1 MSCLLFSGFGLY
13 AQNKISAV
21 LTDSSSGDPLGFVTV
36 SLFREGKDKPLKY
49 ALSDDKGK
57 VAIESVAK
65 GTYTFKAELLGY
77 KAYTATVKV
86 DARPVDLGTLKMS
99 VDSEQLDAASV
110 SAVGNPIIVKKDT
123 IEFNASSFKTTDNDV
138 LEDLLKKLPGVEVSE
153 DGSVSVNGQS
163 ISRITIDG

>member
-57 VAIESVAK
+57 VAIESVA
-65 GTYTFKAELLGY
+65 
-77 KAYTATVKV
+77 
-86 DARPVDLGTLKMS
+86 
-99 VDSEQLDAASV
+99 
-110 SAVGNPIIVKKDT
+110 
-123 IEFNASSFKTTDNDV
+123 
-138 LEDLLKKLPGVEVSE
+138 
-153 DGSVSVNGQS
+153 
-163 ISRITIDG
+163 